1 MELVATSKEMQACD
15 RVAITRFGIPSI
27 VLMEN
32 AGRSV
37 ADVIESEF
45 GPVAGKLIYVL
56 CGKGNNGGD
65 GFVVA
70 RHLYNRG
77 AKVSVF
83 LMARGTQLKG
93 DPRTNFRIL
102 QGINKQDR
110 SSTLQVVEGVD
121 ASRLRRYPSPD
132 IVVDALFGTGFS
144 GAVRGEY
151 EKVIRWINES
161 DATVVA
167 VDIPSGVNADNG
179 IVENVAVTA
188 DVTVTMG
195 LRKVGLLVYR
205 GRECSG
211 IVRVAGIEIP
221 KIVYQRSGIRT
232 RYVQKADVHRMLPRR
247 PLNAHKHSVGKILV
261 LAGSRGLTGA
271 AVMSCNSAMRAG
283 AGAVVLGIPNSLLP
297 IVSKKLTEVM
307 PNPLEETEDQSLS
320 EKAMPDINRLASW
333 SDLVVLGPGL
343 GRNKETEEVILELIE
358 TIKRPLLIDADG
370 LNALAINP
378 KIVKRRKAE
387 TILTPHTGELSRITH
402 HSAEEIEK
410 NRVDLARSES
420 KALNSYLVL
429 KGSPTVVGTP
439 SGDVFINST
448 GNPGMATA
456 GAGDVLT
463 GTIAAL
469 WGQHISAAKAS
480 ICGVY
485 LHGLAGDLAK
495 EKYGEMG
502 LTATDII
509 EALPSAIVETFSENK
524 PKTTS

>member
-1 MELVATSKEMQACD
+1 
-15 RVAITRFGIPSI
+15 
-27 VLMEN
+27 MEN

-37 ADVIESEF
+37 ADVVEREIGS
-45 GPVAGKLIYVL
+45 VAGKLISVL

-77 AKVSVF
+77 AEVSVF

-102 QGINKQDR
+102 QGINKRDR
-110 SSTLQVVEGVD
+110 SSTLQLLESVD
-121 ASRLRRYPSPD
+121 ASRLRRHPSPD
-132 IVVDALFGTGFS
+132 VIVDALFGTGFS
-144 GAVRGEY
+144 GVVRGEY
-151 EKVIRWINES
+151 EKVIRWVNES
-161 DATVVA
+161 DSTVVA
-167 VDIPSGVNADNG
+167 VDIPSGVNADDG
-179 IVENVAVTA
+179 TVESVAVTA

-195 LRKVGLLVYR
+195 LRKVGLLVHR

-211 IVRVAGIEIP
+211 SIHVADIEIP

-232 RYVQKADVHRMLPRR
+232 WYVQQIDVRKMLPRR

-283 AGAVVLGIPNSLLP
+283 AGAVVLGIPKSLLP
-297 IVSKKLTEVM
+297 VVSKKLTEVM
-307 PNPLEETEDQSLS
+307 PNPLEETEEQSVS
-320 EKAMPDINRLASW
+320 RKAIPEINRFVSW

-343 GRNKETEEVILELIE
+343 GRNKETEEVILELIQ
-358 TIKRPLLIDADG
+358 TIKKPLLIDADG

-378 KIVKRRKAE
+378 KIVKKRKAE
-387 TILTPHTGELSRITH
+387 TILTPHTGELSRITKN
-402 HSAEEIEK
+402 SAEEIEE
-410 NRVDLARSES
+410 NRVAVARKEA
-420 KALNSYLVL
+420 KALNCYLVL

-469 WGQHISAAKAS
+469 WGQHISAAEAS
-480 ICGVY
+480 VCGVY

-495 EKYGEMG
+495 RKYGEMG

-509 EALPSAIVETFSENK
+509 EAMPRAIMKTLSENE
-524 PKTTS
+524 PTTI

>member
-1 MELVATSKEMQACD
+1 MELVATAEEMQSCD
-15 RVAITRFGIPSI
+15 RAAITKFGVPSI

-37 ADVIESEF
+37 ADVVEREF
-45 GPVAGKLIYVL
+45 VPVAGNLIYVL

-77 AKVSVF
+77 AKVNVF
-83 LMARGTQLKG
+83 LMARGAQLTG

-102 QGINKQDR
+102 QGIVKEDK
-110 SSTLQVVEGVD
+110 SSALQLVESFDV
-121 ASRLRRYPSPD
+121 SKLRRHPSPD
-132 IVVDALFGTGFS
+132 IIVDALFGTGFS

-151 EKVIRWINES
+151 EKVIRWMNES
-161 DATVVA
+161 EAKRIA

-179 IVENVAVTA
+179 RVENIAVTA

-195 LRKVGLLVYR
+195 LRKIGLLVHR

-211 IVRVAGIEIP
+211 SVHVADIEIP
-221 KIVYQRSGIRT
+221 KIVYQHSSIRT
-232 RYVQKADVHRMLPRR
+232 WYVLQSDVRKMLPRR
-247 PLNAHKHSVGKILV
+247 PFDAHKHSVGKIFV

-283 AGAVVLGIPNSLLP
+283 AGAVVLGIPASLLP
-297 IVSKKLTEVM
+297 VVCKKLTEVM
-307 PNPLEETEDQSLS
+307 PNPLDETEDQSVS
-320 EKAMPDINRLASW
+320 RKAIPEINRFVSW
-333 SDLVVLGPGL
+333 SDLIVLGPGL
-343 GRNKETEEVILELIE
+343 GRNKETEEVVLELIE
-358 TIKRPLLIDADG
+358 TIKKPLLIDADG
-370 LNALAINP
+370 LNALAIDP
-378 KIVKRRKAE
+378 KILKKRKAE
-387 TILTPHTGELSRITH
+387 TILTPHAGELYRITKVP
-402 HSAEEIEK
+402 AVEIEE
-410 NRVDLARSES
+410 NRVGVARRES
-420 KALNSYLVL
+420 RALKSHLVL
-429 KGSPTVVGTP
+429 KGAPTVIGTP
-439 SGDVFINST
+439 TGNVYINST

-469 WGQHISAAKAS
+469 WGQHLSPAEAS

-485 LHGLAGDLAK
+485 LHGLAGDLGK

-509 EALPSAIVETFSENK
+509 EALPRSIMKTLSENNSR
-524 PKTTS
+524 TG

>member
-1 MELVATSKEMQACD
+1 MELVATAKEMQLCD
-15 RVAITRFGIPSI
+15 RAAIAKFGIPSLL
-27 VLMEN
+27 LMEN

-45 GPVAGKLIYVL
+45 GSLSGKLIYVL

-77 AKVSVF
+77 ANVSVF
-83 LMARGTQLKG
+83 LMARWTQLTG
-93 DPRTNFRIL
+93 DPKMNFRIL
-102 QGINKQDR
+102 QGIIKKDK
-110 SSTLQVVEGVD
+110 SSTLRLVESAN
-121 ASRLRRYPSPD
+121 ASKLKRHPTPEV
-132 IVVDALFGTGFS
+132 IVDALFGTGFS

-151 EKVIRWINES
+151 EKVIRWMNGS
-161 DATVVA
+161 DAKVIA

-179 IVENVAVTA
+179 IVENVAVMA

-195 LRKVGLLVYR
+195 LRKIGLLVHR

-211 IVRVAGIEIP
+211 RVHVADIEIP
-221 KIVYQRSGIRT
+221 KIVYQRSGIHT
-232 RYVQKADVHRMLPRR
+232 WYVKQSDVGRMLPRR
-247 PLNAHKHSVGKILV
+247 PLDAHKHSVGKIFV

-271 AVMSCNSAMRAG
+271 AVMSCSSAMRAG
-283 AGAVVLGIPNSLLP
+283 AGAVVLGIPKSLLP
-297 IVSKKLTEVM
+297 AVSKKLTEVM
-307 PNPLEETEDQSLS
+307 PNPLDETEDQSVS
-320 EKAMPDINRLASW
+320 RKAIPEINRFVNW

-343 GRNKETEEVILELIE
+343 GRNKETEGVILELIE
-358 TIKRPLLIDADG
+358 TIKKPLLIDADG
-370 LNALAINP
+370 LNALAIDP
-378 KIVKRRKAE
+378 KILKKRKSE
-387 TILTPHTGELSRITH
+387 TILTPHTGELSRITKIP
-402 HSAEEIEK
+402 SEEIEK
-410 NRVDLARSES
+410 NRVGVARRES

-469 WGQHISAAKAS
+469 WGQHISAAEAS
-480 ICGVY
+480 VCGVY

-509 EALPSAIVETFSENK
+509 EALPRAIIKTLSEIN
-524 PKTTS
+524 PKTA